1 MLPEIL
7 HSLGPS
13 AAKGVAMFTRHGV
26 PDSRLEFLRKV
37 PFFDGLN
44 DKTLARIDSHLDE
57 VTVGAGRTLTEQ
69 GRGAYET
76 FIVADGTA
84 EVRVSGEVV
93 GETAVGELIGEIGV
107 LKNTLRTATVVAK
120 TPMRLLVVGPR
131 ELDWLFEDP
140 ILAERVQANLDRHL
154 AGKQPSPPEDSE
166 G

>member
-1 MLPEIL
+1 
-7 HSLGPS
+7 
-13 AAKGVAMFTRHGV
+13 MFKRHGV
-26 PDSRLEFLRKV
+26 PDARIEFLGRV
-37 PFFDGLN
+37 PFFEGLPA
-44 DKTLARIDSHLDE
+44 KALARIDSHLDE
-57 VTVGAGRTLTEQ
+57 VNIAAGRTLTEQ

-76 FIVADGTA
+76 FIVAEGTA

-93 GETAVGELIGEIGV
+93 GETTVGELIGEIGV

-140 ILAERVQANLDRHL
+140 VLAERVQANLDKHL
-154 AGKQPSPPEDSE
+154 AGKQPDSPE